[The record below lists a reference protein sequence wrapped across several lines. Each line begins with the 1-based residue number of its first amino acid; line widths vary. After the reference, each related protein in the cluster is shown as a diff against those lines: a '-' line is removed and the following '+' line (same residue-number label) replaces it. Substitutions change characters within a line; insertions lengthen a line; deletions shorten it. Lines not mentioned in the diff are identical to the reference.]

1 MPIRVRRGFWH
12 YRFKMRGKPYS
23 GTTGFEGTAKNRRAA
38 EKFEAA
44 ERQRMLSTTVNP
56 LPARLDFAAA
66 AGMFIAHC
74 EDVRYR
80 SKPASAQR
88 IKVSFTALVAF
99 FGEFQ
104 LGAVDADLIE
114 AFKESRVVDCG
125 VRDITI
131 RHDLHALSLFFQYA
145 ERKGWMKGNPV
156 RNVKIP
162 SDRDAVRMT
171 VLTDEQEKAYF
182 AEAEK
187 IVDKAGRRNLYD
199 VGRLMINQGFRPE
212 EITRSRKEQ
221 FNERARTFTVVA
233 GKTKAAGRTVDLTE
247 ESFQIAQ
254 RRNEIAGPWLFPSE
268 RYVGQPITKLN
279 NSHDRACRNAKVSF
293 VLYDLRHTFGTRMAT
308 EAKIDPFTLAA
319 IMGHANLRTIM
330 RYVHPQ
336 QEEKKRAM
344 ERYEAAMKRKKLRK
358 VVG

>member
-1 MPIRVRRGFWH
+1 
-12 YRFKMRGKPYS
+12 MRGKPYS
-23 GTTGFEGTAKNRRAA
+23 GTTGFEATAKNRRTA

-44 ERQRMLSTTVNP
+44 ERQRMLSTAMTL
-56 LPARLDFAAA
+56 LPAPNLDFAAA

-88 IKVSFTALVAF
+88 VKVSFTALVAF
-99 FGEFQ
+99 SGEFQ
-104 LGAVDADLIE
+104 VGAIDAGLIE
-114 AFKESRVVDCG
+114 TFKESRAVDCG

-131 RHDLHALSLFFQYA
+131 RHDLHALSLFFQCA
-145 ERKGWMKGNPV
+145 ERKGWVKGNPV
-156 RNVKIP
+156 RSVRIP

-212 EITRSRKEQ
+212 EITRARKEQ
-221 FNERARTFTVVA
+221 FSERARTFTVVA

-247 ESFQIAQ
+247 ESFQIVQ
-254 RRNEIAGPWLFPSE
+254 RRKRN
-268 RYVGQPITKLN
+268 
-279 NSHDRACRNAKVSF
+279 CRTVALS
-293 VLYDLRHTFGTRMAT
+293 
-308 EAKIDPFTLAA
+308 I
-319 IMGHANLRTIM
+319 
-330 RYVHPQ
+330 
-336 QEEKKRAM
+336 
-344 ERYEAAMKRKKLRK
+344 
-358 VVG
+358 